1 MEKPIA
7 LQIEEVKKELIATI
21 NRSNLPAIILDYILK
36 DIYHEIHL
44 VNQSQLVS
52 DMQTYEE
59 AVKNKENEEE
69 SAK

>member
-1 MEKPIA
+1 MEKPIT

-44 VNQSQLVS
+44 ANQSQLVS
-52 DMQTYEE
+52 DMQAYEE
-59 AVKNKENEEE
+59 AVKHKGEEEE
-69 SAK
+69 SVE

>member
-59 AVKNKENEEE
+59 AVKNKETEEE